1 LEFQRVIRRPEEA
14 VKGPS
19 LVGQLLEEY
28 LPFAPASGPLPD
40 PTPAEGPDPYGN
52 ENAEWL
58 QVDWGAHLRRT
69 EIAMPGEPVPDD
81 ASVLD
86 GDQMTEVNYVELAPP
101 NPESP
106 ITVLFV
112 HGLSGSWQN
121 WLENLPHFART
132 HRVVAL
138 DLPGFGHSPLPTW
151 RISIESYGRLVH
163 RFSQAL
169 GIGDC
174 VIVGN
179 SMGGFIGAEIAIQ
192 FSTRVDKLVLV
203 SAAGISIEHQRN
215 EPVLHVLERLDDVLI
230 LGTGWLAT
238 RSAMLAGRPRARRQ
252 MMKLVAHR
260 ADDLPAPLIAEQVM
274 GSGKPGFV
282 PALDALTDYPIRDR
296 LKEISCPVLVVWG
309 EQDRLVPA
317 RDAFVF
323 GELIPNARVVVW
335 PDTGHVAMLERPAAF
350 NALVDEFLAQ

>member
-1 LEFQRVIRRPEEA
+1 MRMSSAI
-14 VKGPS
+14 
-19 LVGQLLEEY
+19 LLGMTDVRT
-28 LPFAPASGPLPD
+28 APNNLD
-40 PTPAEGPDPYGN
+40 PGVYGPDGRS
-52 ENAEWL
+52 EWL
-58 QVDWGAHLRRT
+58 DIDWRGHQKWVQVAGAPVNVIDL
-69 EIAMPGEPVPDD
+69 GE
-81 ASVLD
+81 
-86 GDQMTEVNYVELAPP
+86 GD
-101 NPESP
+101 P
-106 ITVLFV
+106 IVFI
-112 HGLSGSWQN
+112 HGLSGAWVN
-121 WLENLPHFART
+121 WLENLPHFARN
-132 HRVVAL
+132 HRVIAM
-138 DLPGFGHSPLPTW
+138 DLPGFGHSPMP
-151 RISIESYGRLVH
+151 RDKISIAGYGRIVDELLDT
-163 RFSQAL
+163 L
-169 GIGDC
+169 GIDRA

-192 FSTRVDKLVLV
+192 FSTRVDKLVLI

-215 EPVLHVLERLDDVLI
+215 EPVLHVLERLDDILI

-296 LKEISCPVLVVWG
+296 LGEIECPVLVVWG
-309 EQDRLVPA
+309 EQDRLVPV
-317 RDAFVF
+317 RDAYTF